1 MKRYQPQAGDLK
13 TNRHRGGFAAETPLM
28 RPDPTLIQRIGGTKI
43 VHQVVD
49 ALYDR
54 IEQDPELRLIF
65 PTRPRRDEPK
75 RFFLEW
81 LGGESRYTLCPHTN
95 KGLQRVHYPFAI
107 SKRGAGLWL
116 SHMKGALGECGLS
129 KQLTAEIM
137 ARLRPLALRMVN
149 EPKLPVEM
157 LNLKPTCA
165 GIRSE
170 NAQRLQSLQKAAAR
184 GDLEAIRTA
193 ITNNPELITKRG
205 EDGRTLFWE
214 AVRNGRQEVI
224 ACLSQHGA
232 DVNAPGCIPL
242 KVNFPFTPPRSLET
256 LVSITPYCLARWRG
270 YDDIADLLLAN
281 GAIVDIYSAAYLG
294 DHARV
299 SELLE
304 SHPDLLNA
312 EDPAEDFF
320 AITPLH
326 HAVCGEHN
334 HVVELLLKKGA
345 AVRHHS
351 MWLLTFAVRRNRVD
365 LVKRLLEHGADASQ
379 SILLGSLDGEDRAI
393 ADLLID
399 HGFDVDNSLMW
410 GALIVRASRGD
421 SGGDQ
426 SHRIRALL
434 KYGADLG
441 ARNADGNTA
450 LHFAAKGRL
459 TSVVAVLLDHRAE
472 VNAKNNAGETP
483 LATIARTRAKRNSAE
498 IPDMLLA
505 HGASVNTTDSN
516 GETPLFAA
524 VKYKHKELVKWLM
537 KNGAAVDMKN
547 RQELTPLDIVRRG
560 RRKESAEIAAIL
572 QS

>member
-1 MKRYQPQAGDLK
+1 MNRHQPQAGDLK
-13 TNRHRGGFAAETPLM
+13 MNHHRGGLAAEIPLM
-28 RPDPTLIQRIGGTKI
+28 RPDPTLIQRIGGAKV

-49 ALYDR
+49 ALYNR
-54 IEQDPELRLIF
+54 IEQDLELKLIF
-65 PTRPRRDEPK
+65 PKRPRRDEPK
-75 RFFLEW
+75 RFFEEW
-81 LGGESRYTLCPHTN
+81 LGGESRYTHHFHTN

-107 SKRGAGLWL
+107 TKRSTGLWL
-116 SHMKGALGECGLS
+116 SYMKGALGECGVS
-129 KQLTAEIM
+129 KELTAEIM
-137 ARLRPLALRMVN
+137 ARLRPMALRMVN
-149 EPKLPVEM
+149 EPKTPFDT

-165 GIRSE
+165 GIQSE
-170 NAQRLQSLQKAAAR
+170 NARRLQSLQKAAAR
-184 GDLEAIRTA
+184 GNLEAIRMA
-193 ITNNPELITKRG
+193 ITDNPELITKRG
-205 EDGRTLFWE
+205 EDGRTLLWE
-214 AVRNGRQEVI
+214 AVRNGRQKVI
-224 ACLSQHGA
+224 AYLIEHGT

-281 GAIVDIYSAAYLG
+281 GAIIDIYSAAYLG
-294 DHARV
+294 DRRRV

-334 HVVELLLKKGA
+334 DVVELLLKKGA
-345 AVRHHS
+345 AVPHHS
-351 MWLLTFAVRRNRVD
+351 MWLLTFAVRRNRAD

-399 HGFDVDNSLMW
+399 HGFDVDNSVMW

-426 SHRIRALL
+426 SHRIHALL

-450 LHFAAKGRL
+450 LHFAAKGGL
-459 TSVVAVLLDHRAE
+459 TSVVAVLLDHQAD
-472 VNAKNNAGETP
+472 VDAKNNAGETP
-483 LATIARTRAKRNSAE
+483 LAAIARTRAKRNSVE

-505 HGASVNTTDSN
+505 HGASVNTIDFN
-516 GETPLFAA
+516 GETPLFAT
-524 VKYKHKELVKWLM
+524 VKHKQKELVKWLLE
-537 KNGAAVDMKN
+537 NGAAVDIKN
-547 RQELTPLDIVRRG
+547 RKGLTPLDIIRRG